1 MKFRRRLFTSCIKCK
16 INRQFHVVVVQN
28 GKEMYKKLRRTSKV
42 FVLPSKLIFLDIPF
56 TIAS

>member
-16 INRQFHVVVVQN
+16 IRQIHVVVVQN
-28 GKEMYKKLRRTSKV
+28 GKEMYKKLRRMSKV

>member
-1 MKFRRRLFTSCIKCK
+1 MCK
-16 INRQFHVVVVQN
+16 IRQIHVVVVQN
-28 GKEMYKKLRRTSKV
+28 DKEMYKKLRRMSKV